1 MMRSR
6 YVGPPRR
13 RHGSEDS
20 TATGATRAPKS
31 SSARARLPRAGGRHR
46 RSDTSSKVRPIGV
59 VLVTGLLL
67 AACGSSS
74 PGSGSSS
81 RSGPTSSA
89 ASAGGVLDPCLV
101 GTWIDRGESDTLSY
115 QGMAVTMHGLAG
127 KTVTFSPSGN
137 ETVGFARAVP
147 LEGSVG
153 GATYAVAESGTITDH
168 ATSSAGILSFSDVSY
183 TAFSETATVGGASTS
198 PPEPP
203 PPTPDRYTCHAT
215 TMSLSGTGLH
225 ATFSRSSSVPASPGT
240 PSSVAEPTPVT
251 SALTAAGASAI
262 PDLFVYTAA
271 IAPPGELLAWPEFP
285 TTIQLDD
292 NDWISEI
299 TWSAGPQSTSGSGTF
314 YTDLSCSGPAASCPP
329 TAEGTVELT
338 ATLPETCTVTF
349 ADPSTGAQR
358 SEQAYVFDRLEYR
371 VTSGPTTGQVYAF
384 SSPCSQAP
392 RPPGRCRTSVL
403 SVKAYGLA
411 GGGAAGSQGGAFGI
425 VDHGTAACTMYGYP
439 GMQLLGA
446 DGEPLPTTVIRGQYE
461 VVDAVPEQTV
471 TLSPGAEAF
480 FYYMYSD
487 VLVGGCPAAC
497 SMASALEI
505 TPPNDYHHLVVS
517 VHIAPSEGRIWVS
530 PVTTSTPF
538 PLVSGSP

>member
-1 MMRSR
+1 MMHSR
-6 YVGPPRR
+6 NVGTGRF
-13 RHGSEDS
+13 RHQSGDS
-20 TATGATRAPKS
+20 AATRATSAPKS
-31 SSARARLPRAGGRHR
+31 SPAAARMAKSGRRHWQ
-46 RSDTSSKVRPIGV
+46 SDASRKVRPAGV
-59 VLVTGLLL
+59 VLVIGLLL

-74 PGSGSSS
+74 PGSSSS
-81 RSGPTSSA
+81 VRSGPTTSA
-89 ASAGGVLDPCLV
+89 TSAGGALDPCLV

-115 QGMAVTMHGLAG
+115 RGTAVTMHGLTG
-127 KTVTFSPSGN
+127 KTLAFSPNGK
-137 ETVGFARAVP
+137 ETVGFAHAVP
-147 LEGSVG
+147 LQGSVG
-153 GATYAVAESGTITDH
+153 SATYTVTESGTITDL
-168 ATSSAGILSFSDVSY
+168 ASSSAGILSFSDVDY
-183 TAFSETATVGGASTS
+183 TAFSETATMGGVSTS

-215 TMSLSGTGLH
+215 TMSLSGAGLH
-225 ATFSRSSSVPASPGT
+225 ATFSRSSSVPASSGA

-251 SALTAAGASAI
+251 SALPPTGASAI

-292 NDWISEI
+292 NDWISGI
-299 TWSAGPQSTSGSGTF
+299 TWSAGAQSTSGSGTF
-314 YTDLSCSGPAASCPP
+314 YTDLSCTGPAASCPP

-349 ADPSTGAQR
+349 ADPSTGAQQ
-358 SEQAYVFDRLEYR
+358 SEQAYVFDHLEYR
-371 VTSGPTTGQVYAF
+371 VTSGPTTGQLYAF
-384 SSPCSQAP
+384 SSPCPAGPQP
-392 RPPGRCRTSVL
+392 LGRCRTSVL
-403 SVKAYGLA
+403 AVKAYGLA

-425 VDHGTAACTMYGYP
+425 VDHGTVACTMHGYP

-471 TLSPGAEAF
+471 TLAPGAQAF

-487 VLVGGCPAAC
+487 VLGGGCPAAC
-497 SMASALEI
+497 SMASAVEI

-517 VHIAPSEGRIWVS
+517 VRIAPSEGRIWVS